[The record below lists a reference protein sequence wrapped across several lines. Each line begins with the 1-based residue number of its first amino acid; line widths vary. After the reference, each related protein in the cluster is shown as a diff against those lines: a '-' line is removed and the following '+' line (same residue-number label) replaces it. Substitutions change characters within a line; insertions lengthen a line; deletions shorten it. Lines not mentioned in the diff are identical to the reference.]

1 MVILVDKQ
9 DNEIGRMEK
18 LKAHEYGLLHRAF
31 SVFIFNAKGEMLIQK
46 RAASKYHSPNLW
58 TNACC
63 SHPKPDEDLQTACKR
78 RLKEEIGIHCHL
90 DLISI
95 GHLLYKASF
104 ENGLTEHEYDHILS
118 LDTEDTPVL
127 NPDEASEFRYLSI
140 SAIKN
145 EIALDPNSFT
155 VWFKLIMEKDFFPKS

>member
-9 DNEIGRMEK
+9 DKEIGIMEK

-63 SHPKPDEDLQTACKR
+63 SHPKPNEDLQTACKR
-78 RLKEEIGIHCHL
+78 RLKEEIGIQTDSNLLHL
-90 DLISI
+90 
-95 GHLLYKASF
+95 GHLLYKANF
-104 ENGLTEHEYDHILS
+104 ENGLTEHEYDHILK
-118 LDTEDTPVL
+118 LNTEDTPVL
-127 NPDEASEFRYLSI
+127 NPEEASEYRYISI
-140 SAIKN
+140 DQLMEELEKN
-145 EIALDPNSFT
+145 PETFT
-155 VWFKLIMEKDFFPKS
+155 VWFKLIMEKDYFRSV